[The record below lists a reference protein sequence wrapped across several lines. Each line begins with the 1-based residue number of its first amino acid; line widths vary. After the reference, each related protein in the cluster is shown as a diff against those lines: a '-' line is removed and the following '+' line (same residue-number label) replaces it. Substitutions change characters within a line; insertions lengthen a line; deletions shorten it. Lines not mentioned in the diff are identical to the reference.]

1 MSEPSN
7 GAWPFQEIPE
17 EEGLDISAIFGD
29 SSAAPQGD
37 PFAPP
42 AAAQSV
48 PSSPTPVAQEITPAV
63 AATSQPTT
71 APIAKAPVEAPAE
84 NPIAAA
90 FEQKTAEN
98 TKKGLLEKPPVFY
111 HKGVKEEI
119 DDPSMTFEE
128 LRIRKSD
135 DFTDLEEGKRV
146 SWSVEYCGIRKEV
159 KDPKG
164 TTIISMKEMIERSR
178 EFLDALKKTKDK
190 DPCCYVKPKVEM
202 KTKGNA
208 AYKGKFGTLEE
219 ARNSDKVICL
229 IPSNDGRIYELR
241 KILNP
246 LYFIEE
252 LGEDGKKLLERYLP
266 TIPHETVLS
275 QLSEP
280 VREHL
285 KNETILSPEGSLKRC
300 REEIR
305 SLEER
310 ITYLRGQKD
319 LAASQ
324 GESHEQAEQEV
335 TLQADLLRR
344 EIAELEQRQFSSM
357 DVSAMQERLVEL
369 SGRYEEAARDE
380 RADTSKLREQLQL
393 LREKIARREVEKYQ
407 SKFTEALAEASA
419 RVKDLGV
426 RYQRENAAYK
436 AFHAGMECPAC
447 HRSVTEQS
455 LPEVQAA
462 LKKVLSELYAAGSE
476 QRAQLIELQEMDK
489 KAADTFAQFKEDD
502 LGKWAAEAAEMEQR
516 CASLAEQASAE
527 TERLRAEIQTLTAD
541 LEYGNLS
548 QSEYDH
554 LGTCREELRQSE
566 AKIAAL
572 QTMTAA
578 QLPDFDREI
587 AQANASI
594 AEIKRKMANVIA
606 YISKRAE
613 LTFSQLKMNRVE
625 ISLYDV
631 VKSTGEVKD
640 TFKFQY
646 GGRRYDRLSLSE
658 KIRAGMEVSE
668 LMKRLTGRNYPVF
681 VDNMESVDDL
691 ANVRPTGQIIMA
703 KCVSGAALQVKPI
716 RPIAFAEQRA
726 A

>member
-190 DPCCYVKPKVEM
+190 APCCYVKPKVEM

-241 KILNP
+241 KMEQGEFIAPKKNVVDFSEVRAGFSPALPKIPAELMGQIIAFFRAFMTDHGENEAFAQIYWDKAEKRFFAYVPKQSVCKEEVEADLHDCLYEATVVQCSHPIIDRLYEQGRASDPKHGSRQSVWSKKLHDITEYFVLGATNSVYKFSQHIAGDHVILEFCLSPDYYEP
-246 LYFIEE
+246 LYFA
-252 LGEDGKKLLERYLP
+252 
-266 TIPHETVLS
+266 
-275 QLSEP
+275 
-280 VREHL
+280 
-285 KNETILSPEGSLKRC
+285 NSL
-300 REEIR
+300 
-305 SLEER
+305 
-310 ITYLRGQKD
+310 
-319 LAASQ
+319 
-324 GESHEQAEQEV
+324 V
-335 TLQADLLRR
+335 DLLRYCQCSIRRIEAKLAER
-344 EIAELEQRQFSSM
+344 ETENIRK
-357 DVSAMQERLVEL
+357 
-369 SGRYEEAARDE
+369 EAA
-380 RADTSKLREQLQL
+380 
-393 LREKIARREVEKYQ
+393 
-407 SKFTEALAEASA
+407 
-419 RVKDLGV
+419 
-426 RYQRENAAYK
+426 
-436 AFHAGMECPAC
+436 
-447 HRSVTEQS
+447 
-455 LPEVQAA
+455 
-462 LKKVLSELYAAGSE
+462 
-476 QRAQLIELQEMDK
+476 
-489 KAADTFAQFKEDD
+489 
-502 LGKWAAEAAEMEQR
+502 
-516 CASLAEQASAE
+516 
-527 TERLRAEIQTLTAD
+527 
-541 LEYGNLS
+541 
-548 QSEYDH
+548 
-554 LGTCREELRQSE
+554 
-566 AKIAAL
+566 
-572 QTMTAA
+572 
-578 QLPDFDREI
+578 
-587 AQANASI
+587 
-594 AEIKRKMANVIA
+594 
-606 YISKRAE
+606 
-613 LTFSQLKMNRVE
+613 
-625 ISLYDV
+625 
-631 VKSTGEVKD
+631 
-640 TFKFQY
+640 
-646 GGRRYDRLSLSE
+646 
-658 KIRAGMEVSE
+658 
-668 LMKRLTGRNYPVF
+668 
-681 VDNMESVDDL
+681 
-691 ANVRPTGQIIMA
+691 
-703 KCVSGAALQVKPI
+703 
-716 RPIAFAEQRA
+716 
-726 A
+726 

>member
-241 KILNP
+241 KMEQGE
-246 LYFIEE
+246 FIAPKKNVVDFSEVRAGFSPALPKIPAELMGQIIAFFRAFMTDHGENEAFAQIYWDKAEKRFFAYVPKQSVCKEEVEANLHDCPYDDEERYEKLANISCGKNDGMFRCDNLVLDDAVDVQGCCRKAEE
-252 LGEDGKKLLERYLP
+252 L
-266 TIPHETVLS
+266 
-275 QLSEP
+275 
-280 VREHL
+280 
-285 KNETILSPEGSLKRC
+285 
-300 REEIR
+300 
-305 SLEER
+305 
-310 ITYLRGQKD
+310 
-319 LAASQ
+319 
-324 GESHEQAEQEV
+324 
-335 TLQADLLRR
+335 
-344 EIAELEQRQFSSM
+344 F
-357 DVSAMQERLVEL
+357 
-369 SGRYEEAARDE
+369 
-380 RADTSKLREQLQL
+380 
-393 LREKIARREVEKYQ
+393 
-407 SKFTEALAEASA
+407 
-419 RVKDLGV
+419 
-426 RYQRENAAYK
+426 
-436 AFHAGMECPAC
+436 
-447 HRSVTEQS
+447 
-455 LPEVQAA
+455 
-462 LKKVLSELYAAGSE
+462 ELY
-476 QRAQLIELQEMDK
+476 
-489 KAADTFAQFKEDD
+489 
-502 LGKWAAEAAEMEQR
+502 QR
-516 CASLAEQASAE
+516 CANRKQIETICVNFLRGMEATKLSVTGHMYFVPRTFMERVDIFEDFITLLSGLNKKQTPLVVNSFYIIDDAKQRDKMTKEFYLAVKKEIAAYQEKCDYLIKSSSQSPAVMDRWVLKVQA
-527 TERLRAEIQTLTAD
+527 
-541 LEYGNLS
+541 LEEKKRHYEGVLQRELDGLDDEFSVLKLLS
-548 QSEYDH
+548 QE
-554 LGTCREELRQSE
+554 
-566 AKIAAL
+566 
-572 QTMTAA
+572 
-578 QLPDFDREI
+578 
-587 AQANASI
+587 
-594 AEIKRKMANVIA
+594 
-606 YISKRAE
+606 
-613 LTFSQLKMNRVE
+613 
-625 ISLYDV
+625 
-631 VKSTGEVKD
+631 
-640 TFKFQY
+640 
-646 GGRRYDRLSLSE
+646 
-658 KIRAGMEVSE
+658 
-668 LMKRLTGRNYPVF
+668 
-681 VDNMESVDDL
+681 
-691 ANVRPTGQIIMA
+691 
-703 KCVSGAALQVKPI
+703 LQVRANSI
-716 RPIAFAEQRA
+716 RSQRFQQKA